1 MSRDPEENDE
11 RERAD
16 ETNHPADRPAASTP
30 TVEHQWVDTVSP
42 CTSIIEA
49 VAAATDRQPTDLPTL
64 DARIDGDA
72 LDTLLYRGSPSVTIS
87 FEYAGTVVLARGDGT
102 VRVTVTDCASASSD
116 D

>member
-11 RERAD
+11 REQAD
-16 ETNHPADRPAASTP
+16 ATDYPGDRKAVSTP
-30 TVEHQWVDTVSP
+30 TVEHQWTDTVSP

-72 LDTLLYRGSPSVTIS
+72 LDTLLLRGSPSLTIS

-102 VRVTVTDCASASSD
+102 VRVTVTDCTPASSND
-116 D
+116 